1 MAAITRSRLAR
12 GAKLD
17 REHVYTPLT
26 SAATELAA
34 GIEQEQMEAPHA
46 PFRLNFH
53 IPFLDGSFFNPS
65 GVARGAFMIPFVLPP
80 TQDFFDDDGQVAST
94 TPDLLLDELSI
105 SFDQRCESAS
115 IHGFSVIGDRG
126 KLDYDHVDETRF
138 RFRLME
144 KTMLVFDAAA
154 PLIPEREILSVNF
167 SADLWNGDDFK
178 QNPFILTNIGKVLH
192 PYRTYVIMI
201 DTQPDPG
208 GTGLGLY
215 YAPFFFALV
224 ALQISLRLRSILVPR
239 DTGSE
244 VQNAPQRHLMQHA
257 PAVVTTQTPAFVAGV
272 AAIEANTATGVQ
284 TNVGVIDAVF
294 ANKLAGGMTEESDI
308 SPAEHIEDDAA
319 YEVIVVPMFPLSES
333 VTAANIARLPYVG
346 AAPYTAPTADR
357 RLIPIKFPFVL
368 HHVIAVLNWADTP
381 AGTNPKPADANFV
394 TDIDVGIM
402 TGARADDYGY
412 QRLAYATF
420 TPADKNLYLLDR
432 IKEKRGGSM
441 SDGDYDQEMLLIPTV
456 YAAAGPFGNSY
467 DLTAGGVRS
476 GPPIFIGRSNSATE
490 NRSGIATLPGGAA
503 GQSAIEGKEQFIEC
517 RWRFGDSATGLGDAA
532 SYPATTVFCGF
543 GYGGLLYLIGKKH
556 LA

>member
-34 GIEQEQMEAPHA
+34 GIEREQMEAPHA

-53 IPFLDGSFFNPS
+53 VPFLDGAFFDAFLDAT
-65 GVARGAFMIPFVLPP
+65 GTFMIPFTLPP
-80 TQDFFDDDGQVAST
+80 TQDFFDDDGQVSST

-105 SFDQRCESAS
+105 SFDQRCESAG
-115 IHGFSVIGDRG
+115 IRTYSVGAARG
-126 KLDYDHVDETRF
+126 NLDYDNVNSVFF
-138 RFRLME
+138 RLRLME

-167 SADLWNGDDFK
+167 SADLWNGDDLK

-201 DTQPDPG
+201 DPQINRS
-208 GTGLGLY
+208 LGITTAVAGEDL
-215 YAPFFFALV
+215 ALV

-257 PAVVTTQTPAFVAGV
+257 PAVVTIQTPAFVAGV

-346 AAPYTAPTADR
+346 AAPYTAPTCDRAD
-357 RLIPIKFPFVL
+357 IPIKFPFVL
-368 HHVIAVLNWADTP
+368 HHVIAVLNWADSP
-381 AGTNPKPADANFV
+381 AATNLKPVDANFV

-420 TPADKNLYLLDR
+420 TPATKDLYLLDR
-432 IKEKRGGSM
+432 IKERIDGTM